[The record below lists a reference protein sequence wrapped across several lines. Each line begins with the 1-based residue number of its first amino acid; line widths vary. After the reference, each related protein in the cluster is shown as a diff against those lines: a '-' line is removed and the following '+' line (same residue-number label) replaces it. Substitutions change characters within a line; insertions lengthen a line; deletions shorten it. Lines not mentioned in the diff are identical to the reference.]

1 MQSVPRIRPTPEHL
15 QALIGV
21 WEIGGETVRL
31 QGEQDSGILIALNN
45 RGERVNPVRVISRG
59 IKIGA

>member
-15 QALIGV
+15 EALVGT
-21 WEIGGETVRL
+21 WEVSGETVHL
-31 QGEQDSGILIALNN
+31 QGERDSGILVALND

-59 IKIGA
+59 VKIGA